1 MYQNLYTLS
10 IYLASKMYQGLSN
23 FSTML
28 PGVFVNVR
36 YKCGYVHLFPHM
48 TALHTVSYAR
58 HFTNIFKF
66 SSKGYKSPLNWQI

>member
-48 TALHTVSYAR
+48 TALHTVSYAQ
-58 HFTNIFKF
+58 HFYFYNYYIVTQCISLENK
-66 SSKGYKSPLNWQI
+66 